1 LILNLIKSVL
11 LYMLY
16 FVLGLLWIIGASY
29 LMLGEYEK
37 GYVSLAIVAI
47 LTGFVVWRRSR

>member
-1 LILNLIKSVL
+1 MILNLIKSVL